1 MFLRDFFFLLKK
13 IFIGR
18 SKIKVDGNDYIVR
31 IICLRII
38 MLWLDIPFSFF
49 FFFFERVETNSSIVI
64 FEMLKKI
71 CYIEFSIYLAILT
84 GYYNYNTT

>member
-38 MLWLDIPFSFF
+38 MLWLDIPFSFSF
-49 FFFFERVETNSSIVI
+49 FFLNE
-64 FEMLKKI
+64 LKRI
-71 CYIEFSIYLAILT
+71 AQS
-84 GYYNYNTT
+84 

>member
-13 IFIGR
+13 IFIGEN
-18 SKIKVDGNDYIVR
+18 KIKVDRNDYIVR

-49 FFFFERVETNSSIVI
+49 FFFLNE
-64 FEMLKKI
+64 LKRI
-71 CYIEFSIYLAILT
+71 AQS
-84 GYYNYNTT
+84 

>member
-1 MFLRDFFFLLKK
+1 MIFFFLLKK
-13 IFIGR
+13 IFIGEN
-18 SKIKVDGNDYIVR
+18 KIKVDRNDYIVR

-38 MLWLDIPFSFF
+38 MLWLDIPFSFS
-49 FFFFERVETNSSIVI
+49 FFFERVETNSSIVI

-71 CYIEFSIYLAILT
+71 FYIEFSIYLAILT